1 MQAARHLYLVD
12 MDSGMAV
19 ARDKYPL
26 SAHDA
31 YADIYAVQLHRRGE
45 IVPLTGVG
53 VSAEVIRA
61 DGQTVPLVGTVEDGV
76 ACVTLDAACYAIP
89 GQITITVRISAGQ
102 MVRSVL
108 RLITVVSESETDVV
122 VDNGTIGSLAELM
135 AAISEM
141 RAVVETARFVS
152 VAAAPPIVLE
162 MTGSA
167 GLNTASGAADNRMF
181 LQFGVMG
188 KTTQSG
194 TPTADAPQ
202 ELVSIPAGPVT
213 VSVNSEDGGIMTAT
227 CTLLDDLRGIPSNI
241 GANFTDVDGRSW
253 VCDEIDFARGVVIK
267 RVDRVS
273 GESFTWQPN
282 DKRWQK
288 RVSNPRL
295 DAQASKDYYPIMCN
309 VAKYSSTAAANTC
322 RPGNQDNAAVM
333 VVYAPEDYDM
343 STVEVL
349 YQCEPVEI
357 PLTDEE
363 IEQARQLVT
372 RKGNMIITNNVGAG
386 MHLRYVAET
395 KRYIDNVAAGG
406 SGSGGGGVSPVV
418 TLTKVDNGTQI
429 TVTDIEGTKS
439 ATIYDGADGA
449 KGDPGPA
456 GADGSPGKD
465 GTSVTVKS
473 VSTSSA
479 DGGSNVVTFSD
490 GKTVTIKNGSKGS
503 KGDTGGTGPAGADGK
518 TPVKGTDY
526 FTAADKA
533 DMVSQVKSS
542 LGYKTETWTFTLSDG
557 STVTKKVVLA

>member
-31 YADIYAVQLHRRGE
+31 YADTYAVQLHRRGE

-76 ACVTLDAACYAIP
+76 ACVTLDAACYAVP
-89 GQITITVRISAGQ
+89 GQIIITVRISAGQ

-122 VDNGTIGSLAELM
+122 VDNNTIGSLAELM
-135 AAISEM
+135 AAIAEM
-141 RAVVETARFVS
+141 REVAETARLTAGAS
-152 VAAAPPIVLE
+152 APPIVLE

-167 GLNTASGAADNRMF
+167 GLNTATGGADGRLF
-181 LQFGVMG
+181 LQYGVMG
-188 KTTQSG
+188 KTTQSA
-194 TPTADAPQ
+194 TPTAAAPQ

-213 VSVNSEDGGIMTAT
+213 VSINSEDGGIMTAT
-227 CTLLDDLRGIPSNI
+227 CTLLDELRGIPSTI
-241 GANFTDVDGRSW
+241 GANFVDVDGRSW

-267 RVDRVS
+267 RVGVVNGS
-273 GESFTWQPN
+273 QMTWYAN
-282 DKRWQK
+282 GSRWQCTVK
-288 RVSNPRL
+288 DPRQ
-295 DAQASKDYYPIMCN
+295 DALASTTYYPIMCN
-309 VAKYSSTAAANTC
+309 VAKFATNGAANTC
-322 RPGNQDNAAVM
+322 RSGNQSNAGM
-333 VVYAPEDYDM
+333 LLVYVPQTHDM

-357 PLTDEE
+357 RMTGDELK
-363 IEQARQLVT
+363 QARQLVS
-372 RKGNMIITNNVGAG
+372 RKGAMVVTNDAGAG
-386 MHLRYVAET
+386 MHLRYVADT
-395 KRYIDNVAAGG
+395 KRYIDAYTGG
-406 SGSGGGGVSPVV
+406 DGGGGVSPVV
-418 TLTKVDNGTQI
+418 TLTKVENGTQI
-429 TVTDIEGTKS
+429 TVTDIDGTKS
-439 ATIYDGADGA
+439 AIVYDGE
-449 KGDPGPA
+449 
-456 GADGSPGKD
+456 
-465 GTSVTVKS
+465 
-473 VSTSSA
+473 
-479 DGGSNVVTFSD
+479 
-490 GKTVTIKNGSKGS
+490 
-503 KGDTGGTGPAGADGK
+503 DGK

>member
-19 ARDKYPL
+19 ARDKSPL

-31 YADIYAVQLHRRGE
+31 YADTYAVQLHSRGE

-76 ACVTLDAACYAIP
+76 ACVTLDAACYAVP

-122 VDNGTIGSLAELM
+122 VDNNTIGSLAELM
-135 AAISEM
+135 AAIAEM
-141 RAVVETARFVS
+141 REVAETARLTAGAS
-152 VAAAPPIVLE
+152 APPIVLE

-167 GLNTASGAADNRMF
+167 GLNTATGGADDRLF
-181 LQFGVMG
+181 VQFGVMG
-188 KTTQSG
+188 KTTQSA

-213 VSVNSEDGGIMTAT
+213 VSINSEDSGIMTAT
-227 CTLLDDLRGIPSNI
+227 CTLLDELRGIPSTI
-241 GANFTDVDGRSW
+241 GANFVDVDGRSW

-267 RVDRVS
+267 RVGVVS
-273 GESFTWQPN
+273 GSQMTWYAN
-282 DKRWQK
+282 GSRWQCTVK
-288 RVSNPRL
+288 DPRQ
-295 DAQASKDYYPIMCN
+295 DALASTTYYPIMCN
-309 VAKYSSTAAANTC
+309 VAKFATNGAADTC
-322 RPGNQDNAAVM
+322 RSGNQSNAGM
-333 VVYAPEDYDM
+333 MLVYVPQTYDM

-357 PLTDEE
+357 RMTGDELQ
-363 IEQARQLVT
+363 QARQLVS
-372 RKGNMIITNNVGAG
+372 RKGAMVVTNDAGAG
-386 MHLRYVAET
+386 MHLRYVADT
-395 KRYIDNVAAGG
+395 KRYIDAYTGG
-406 SGSGGGGVSPVV
+406 DGGGGVSPVV
-418 TLTKVDNGTQI
+418 TLTKVENGTQI
-429 TVTDIEGTKS
+429 TVTDIDGTKS
-439 ATIYDGADGA
+439 ATVYDG
-449 KGDPGPA
+449 
-456 GADGSPGKD
+456 KD
-465 GTSVTVKS
+465 
-473 VSTSSA
+473 
-479 DGGSNVVTFSD
+479 
-490 GKTVTIKNGSKGS
+490 
-503 KGDTGGTGPAGADGK
+503 GADGK

-526 FTAADKA
+526 FTASDKA

-542 LGYKTETWTFTLSDG
+542 LGYTTETWTFTLSDG